1 MPDIY
6 EYEGTQYV
14 GVLGLPVGGKDGQ
27 ALICDNSS
35 PLGLRWGDPLKGDK
49 GDTGSTGRQG
59 PQGLPG
65 KDGKDGAPGASG
77 RDGKAGPK
85 GEPGRD
91 GVDGKDG
98 KDGARGLPGVDGRN
112 GKDGKDGKDG
122 RDGVDGKMGPQG
134 KPGEPGRQGRPGPV
148 GPPGPSN
155 HAALNNLDYE
165 HSGHTG
171 FVSMK
176 EFQAVLARLVAIEKE
191 LSLMGTIETTEDMV
205 ARVENIEKEISRLKV
220 KVERFEKAAIAMED
234 MTEAFLDVQT
244 VVHELQ
250 IGLADIE
257 SSQFVKKI
265 VAIQGDHTAELAKL
279 DKRVTII
286 EDDMK

>member
-1 MPDIY
+1 MPEIY
-6 EYEGTQYV
+6 EYDGVQYV

-27 ALICDNSS
+27 ALICDSTS
-35 PLGLRWGDPLKGDK
+35 PLGLRWGNPLKGDK
-49 GDTGSTGRQG
+49 GDTGGIGRQG
-59 PQGLPG
+59 PPGLPG
-65 KDGKDGAPGASG
+65 RDGKNGAPGAAG

-91 GVDGKDG
+91 GKDGKDG
-98 KDGARGLPGVDGRN
+98 KDGIRGLPGLD

-155 HAALNNLDYE
+155 HAVLHNLDYDR
-165 HSGHTG
+165 SGHTG
-171 FVSMK
+171 FVSAK
-176 EFQAVLARLVAIEKE
+176 EFQVVLARLVAIEKE
-191 LSLMGTIETTEDMV
+191 LGLMKDMETTGDV
-205 ARVENIEKEISRLKV
+205 IARVENIEKEISRLKV

-234 MTEAFLDVQT
+234 MTDQFPSLSTAVATLETQMQT
-244 VVHELQ
+244 IAHNPC
-250 IGLADIE
+250 IE
-257 SSQFVKKI
+257 SI
-265 VAIQGDHTAELAKL
+265 VATQEGHADKLVKL
-279 DKRVTII
+279 DKRVTVI